1 LKQTENSLGHEG
13 ETQKSD
19 SGERKTLSRSRHG
32 FASLLV
38 QREQKGRAQPS
49 ALRKRSPADNLHAFC
64 QLRTVRS
71 NNNWDHYCQKN

>member
-13 ETQKSD
+13 ETHKSD

-38 QREQKGRAQPS
+38 QREQQGRAQPS
-49 ALRKRSPADNLHAFC
+49 ALSRRSPAYYIHAFC

-71 NNNWDHYCQKN
+71 NNNWDHDWQKN